1 MFRIVVLM
9 FIIFITACSPKYK
22 IEKIYH
28 PPSDKNCLRECDR
41 EFNTCQENC
50 QKNYQQ
56 CLKDSISRA
65 KSIYDRLEREYQT
78 KLDRYYRNYD
88 RYLKEL
94 DAYNKQLSTY
104 RKDYQ
109 FYAKIC
115 SQYKDREACQR
126 KDYLKKKIK
135 SIEYQK
141 PNPPQKPSKIDFET
155 VLKKERQACSCDC
168 GCRELYDACYQGCGG
183 RVEIRKIC
191 IEHCD

>member
-1 MFRIVVLM
+1 MFRIIVLM

-41 EFNTCQENC
+41 EFNTCQSNC

-56 CLKDSISRA
+56 CLKDSVERA
-65 KSIYDRLEREYQT
+65 KRVYETLEKEYQVR
-78 KLDRYYRNYD
+78 LNQYYKKYD
-88 RYLKEL
+88 LYLKDLEG
-94 DAYNKQLSTY
+94 Y
-104 RKDYQ
+104 RKSISSLREELK
-109 FYAKIC
+109 FYTRVC
-115 SQYKDREACQR
+115 SQYKDREACQ
-126 KDYLKKKIK
+126 KKEYLNKKIK
-135 SIEYQK
+135 NLQTSQPSAPVK
-141 PNPPQKPSKIDFET
+141 PEKIDFET

-183 RVEIRKIC
+183 RVEIKKIC